1 MSVHNNKVGNDK
13 IFNNKYNT
21 GEMDNASTETIV
33 LDAKYKK
40 TFLEEEYNSETVF
53 RMNSLSLKLIDVIE
67 NSNLAQ
73 NYKSGKIS
81 KNDLSHYVNLLFP
94 YIEEEKTYSAG
105 EKFLC
110 LCDVL
115 DVKENVLFEILP
127 ISYRDICIDEIS
139 TYRDITSKYQ
149 TIKLF

>member
-1 MSVHNNKVGNDK
+1 MSIHNNKLGNDK

-21 GEMDNASTETIV
+21 GEMDNFSTETIE
-33 LDAKYKK
+33 LDTKYKK

-53 RMNSLSLKLIDVIE
+53 RMNNLALKLVEVIE
-67 NSNLAQ
+67 NSNLAE

-81 KNDLSHYVNLLFP
+81 KNDLSLYVDLLFP
-94 YIEEEKTYSAG
+94 YIEEERTYSAG

-110 LCDVL
+110 LCEVL

-127 ISYRDICIDEIS
+127 ISYRDMCIDEIS
-139 TYRDITSKYQ
+139 TYRDIESKYQ
-149 TIKLF
+149 TVRLF